1 MSLKSNCLIIFEI
14 LIILQHNSVPTVVE
28 LHFRHSSICFMMHV
42 VSMQCGSV
50 CCTIS
55 STIYIYIYIY
65 SSNINVIT
73 I

>member
-1 MSLKSNCLIIFEI
+1 M
-14 LIILQHNSVPTVVE
+14 IILQNNSVPTVVE

-55 STIYIYIYIY
+55 STIYIY
-65 SSNINVIT
+65 SSTINVIT